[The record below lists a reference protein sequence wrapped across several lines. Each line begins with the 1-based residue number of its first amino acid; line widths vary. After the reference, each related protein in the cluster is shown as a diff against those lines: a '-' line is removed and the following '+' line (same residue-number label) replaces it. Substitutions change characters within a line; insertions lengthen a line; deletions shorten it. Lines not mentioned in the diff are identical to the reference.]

1 MWTRGFPTATHCHDG
16 WGSPG
21 GADRPILYGRMRAR
35 RGRGERPIE
44 GEKVVDLFELAKTFA
59 GPFATIIA
67 AGAATGITYVFN
79 SRQLKVAKDQAVTA
93 DAQRKIAAARL
104 NFDLYAKRYVVF
116 EIARRLL
123 LDVVQ
128 SGHVDAKEVINF
140 NIETADAPFLF
151 EQDVVNYLD
160 ELRKKILRLK
170 TLQAQENA
178 ADEADEE
185 EKRQRL
191 VDLAADQHL
200 ELNRELEIIVE
211 KFKPYLKLGNI

>member
-1 MWTRGFPTATHCHDG
+1 M
-16 WGSPG
+16 
-21 GADRPILYGRMRAR
+21 
-35 RGRGERPIE
+35 E

-59 GPFATIIA
+59 GPLATIIA
-67 AGAATGITYVFN
+67 ATAATGITYAFN

-123 LDVVQ
+123 RDVVQ
-128 SGHVDAKEVINF
+128 SGYVDAKEVINF

-160 ELRKKILRLK
+160 ELRRKILRLK
-170 TLQAQENA
+170 TLQAQESA

>member
-1 MWTRGFPTATHCHDG
+1 
-16 WGSPG
+16 
-21 GADRPILYGRMRAR
+21 
-35 RGRGERPIE
+35 
-44 GEKVVDLFELAKTFA
+44 VDLFELAKTFA
-59 GPFATIIA
+59 GPLATIVA
-67 AGAATGITYVFN
+67 AAAAARITYIFN
-79 SRQLKVAKDQAVTA
+79 SRQLEVAKDQAVTA

-116 EIARRLL
+116 EVARRLL
-123 LDVVQ
+123 REVVQ

-151 EQDVVNYLD
+151 ERDVVNYLD
-160 ELRKKILRLK
+160 ELRNKILRLK
-170 TLQAQENA
+170 RLQAQESA

-191 VDLAADQHL
+191 VDLAADQHQ
-200 ELNRELEIIVE
+200 ELNSELEIIVE

>member
-1 MWTRGFPTATHCHDG
+1 
-16 WGSPG
+16 
-21 GADRPILYGRMRAR
+21 
-35 RGRGERPIE
+35 
-44 GEKVVDLFELAKTFA
+44 VDLFELAKTFA
-59 GPFATIIA
+59 GPLATIVA
-67 AGAATGITYVFN
+67 AAAAARITYIFN
-79 SRQLKVAKDQAVTA
+79 SRQLQVAKDQAVTA

-116 EIARRLL
+116 DSARRLL

-128 SGHVDAKEVINF
+128 SDHVDAKKVINF

-160 ELRKKILRLK
+160 ELRNKIRRLK
-170 TLQAQENA
+170 TLKAQENA
-178 ADEADEE
+178 ADEAEEE

-191 VDLAADQHL
+191 VDLTADQHQD
-200 ELNRELEIIVE
+200 LNRELENLVE